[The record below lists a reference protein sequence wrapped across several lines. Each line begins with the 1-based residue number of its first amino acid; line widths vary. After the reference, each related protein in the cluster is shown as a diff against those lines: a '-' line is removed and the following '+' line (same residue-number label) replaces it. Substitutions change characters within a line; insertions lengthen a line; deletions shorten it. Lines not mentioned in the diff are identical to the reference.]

1 MAAQPRHSLDQLLVL
16 DSIVQTGSFAGAAR
30 ALHRVPSAISYT
42 VQALED
48 ALGVVLFDRSGHRA
62 VLTPAGAR
70 LLEEGRE
77 LLRRARQL
85 DQLAGTLGEGWEPE
99 LRIVVDGAL
108 PLESV
113 TEALKTFVE
122 RRIPTR
128 VHLDVE
134 YQDGVLERFDSDHA
148 DLMLA
153 LGIEEGGRLRGT
165 PLPPLEMLLVVG
177 SGHPL
182 AREVGIHR
190 ERLLDHV
197 DLVVK
202 DTAPTFAKNPRKSF
216 LGSRHIIRFSDFHS
230 KQAALR
236 SGLGYGWLPAHLA
249 QPDLQAGRL
258 VLLDFPEGNRW
269 TYHPQLVTR
278 REEHPGR
285 AASLLI
291 DLLLGSSSKN
301 LNETV

>member
-16 DSIVQTGSFAGAAR
+16 DTIVQTGSFAAAAR
-30 ALHRVPSAISYT
+30 VLHRVPSAISYT

-48 ALGVVLFDRSGHRA
+48 ALGVPLFDRSGHRA

-85 DQLAGTLGEGWEPE
+85 DQLAATLGEGWEPE
-99 LRIVVDGAL
+99 LRVVVDGAL
-108 PLESV
+108 PLEPV
-113 TEALKTFVE
+113 TDALKIFVE

-153 LGIEEGGRLRGT
+153 LGIEDGGRLRGT

-177 SGHPL
+177 CSHPL
-182 AREVGIHR
+182 ATGGQI
-190 ERLLDHV
+190 
-197 DLVVK
+197 
-202 DTAPTFAKNPRKSF
+202 
-216 LGSRHIIRFSDFHS
+216 
-230 KQAALR
+230 
-236 SGLGYGWLPAHLA
+236 
-249 QPDLQAGRL
+249 
-258 VLLDFPEGNRW
+258 
-269 TYHPQLVTR
+269 
-278 REEHPGR
+278 
-285 AASLLI
+285 
-291 DLLLGSSSKN
+291 
-301 LNETV
+301 

>member
-1 MAAQPRHSLDQLLVL
+1 VATQPRHSLDQLLVL
-16 DSIVQTGSFAGAAR
+16 DTIVQTGSFAAAAR
-30 ALHRVPSAISYT
+30 VLHRVPSAISYT

-48 ALGVVLFDRSGHRA
+48 ALGVSLFDRSGHRA

-85 DQLAGTLGEGWEPE
+85 DQLAATLGEGWEPE
-99 LRIVVDGAL
+99 LRVVVDGAL
-108 PLESV
+108 PLEPV
-113 TEALKTFVE
+113 TDALKIFVE

-134 YQDGVLERFDSDHA
+134 YQDGVLERFDGDHA

-153 LGIEEGGRLRGT
+153 LGIEDGGRLKGT

-177 SGHPL
+177 SSHPL
-182 AREVGIHR
+182 ASRGRIHR
-190 ERLLDHV
+190 EQLLDHV

-202 DTAPTFAKNPRKSF
+202 DTAPAFAKNPRKSF

-249 QPDLQAGRL
+249 EPDLQSGRL

-285 AASLLI
+285 AATLLI
-291 DLLLGSSSKN
+291 DLLLGSTSKN
-301 LNETV
+301 LNKTV

>member
-1 MAAQPRHSLDQLLVL
+1 
-16 DSIVQTGSFAGAAR
+16 
-30 ALHRVPSAISYT
+30 
-42 VQALED
+42 
-48 ALGVVLFDRSGHRA
+48 
-62 VLTPAGAR
+62 
-70 LLEEGRE
+70 
-77 LLRRARQL
+77 
-85 DQLAGTLGEGWEPE
+85 
-99 LRIVVDGAL
+99 
-108 PLESV
+108 
-113 TEALKTFVE
+113 
-122 RRIPTR
+122 
-128 VHLDVE
+128 
-134 YQDGVLERFDSDHA
+134 
-148 DLMLA
+148 
-153 LGIEEGGRLRGT
+153 
-165 PLPPLEMLLVVG
+165 
-177 SGHPL
+177 
-182 AREVGIHR
+182 
-190 ERLLDHV
+190 LDHV

-249 QPDLQAGRL
+249 QTDLQAGRL

-301 LNETV
+301 LNKTV